1 MQLMPLERIQSAPE
15 PATTPVLRLITDRPR
30 PSTEPGS
37 VRAGRQDPRAVAAN
51 FARGV
56 AEVLVRARSVDQLR
70 DLATFDVIRV
80 IERAA
85 SRQHHLPGRP
95 PPQPRLRSVHLASP
109 TAGIVEACAVVEGGT
124 RAKAFAFRL
133 EYVREHWRCT
143 VLQLG

>member
-1 MQLMPLERIQSAPE
+1 MQLMPLERIQPAPE
-15 PATTPVLRLITDRPR
+15 AATAPLLRLITDRPQPGAD
-30 PSTEPGS
+30 PSS
-37 VRAGRQDPRAVAAN
+37 VRVGRRDPRSVAAN

-70 DLATFDVIRV
+70 DLATFEVIRV

-85 SRQHHLPGRP
+85 GRQHHVAGQR

-109 TAGIVEACAVVEGGT
+109 TAGIVEACAVVDGGT
-124 RAKAFAFRL
+124 RTKAFAFRL
-133 EYVREHWRCT
+133 EYVHEHWRCT